1 MTVKIYPEAF
11 DPWQE
16 IQSYQAQF
24 RELAGVFG
32 ATNIFIGTMRDF
44 NDGDTVKA
52 LTLEHYPGMT
62 EKQLTRIVETARK
75 NWAILDVLVLH
86 RVGLILPSQPIVAV
100 AVWTKHRGDAF
111 DACRYIMEELKSKAP
126 FWKKERLVSDTERW
140 VEKNTGG
147 YENST
152 V

>member
-16 IQSYQAQF
+16 IQYYQAQQQ
-24 RELAGVFG
+24 ELAGIFG

-44 NDGDTVKA
+44 NEGDSVKA
-52 LTLEHYPGMT
+52 MTLEYYPGMT
-62 EKQLTRIVETARK
+62 EKQLTHITETAK
-75 NWAILDVLVLH
+75 QSWAILDVLVLH
-86 RVGLILPSQPIVAV
+86 RVGLVLPAQPIVAV

-126 FWKKERLVSDTERW
+126 FWKKERLVSDSERW

-147 YENST
+147 YENSAA
-152 V
+152 